1 MTTGILSN
9 SLDLSTIFGPKGSST
24 ASATGIKVNGTDLNQ
39 ILLAKADGVAVTTP
53 TGIQVN
59 GSDLINFFGAP
70 ATSLPI
76 NGGTYT
82 TTLTRSGASGARASV
97 KFIISGGSSWALAS
111 SGLAGT
117 ADPGTNFA
125 SGSLPA
131 GSVNVM
137 FTVANATGT
146 AQVLGTTGSQ
156 IAVSTNPTL
165 ESYVASAGTI
175 GTANGSNQVTVTF
188 YNSGGTAIST
198 TTYTADMI
206 IQN

>member
-1 MTTGILSN
+1 MTVGIKAN
-9 SLDLSTIFGPKGSST
+9 GVDLATIFGAKGPTT
-24 ASATGIKVNGTDLNQ
+24 AAATGIKSSGTDLSQ
-39 ILLAKADGVAVTTP
+39 LLLALSDGVAVAA
-53 TGIQVN
+53 TGIKAHGV
-59 GSDLINFFGAP
+59 DLNTIFGAP
-70 ATSLPI
+70 SGTLPI

-97 KFIISGGSSWALAS
+97 KFVISGGSSWALAS

-198 TTYTADMI
+198 TTYTASMV